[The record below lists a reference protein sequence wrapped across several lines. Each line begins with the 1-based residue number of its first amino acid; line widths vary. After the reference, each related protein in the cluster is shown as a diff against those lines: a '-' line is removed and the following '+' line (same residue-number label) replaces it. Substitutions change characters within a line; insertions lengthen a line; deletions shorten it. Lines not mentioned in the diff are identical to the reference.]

1 MRTVVD
7 LSHGSGLVASEERL
21 ELGQEVFEGV
31 PAVSLRK
38 RVDKD
43 QDSPGLSSPAIPTV
57 PVPATPTVPV
67 PAIPAVA
74 TVPVSVRNNP
84 ASYRPAYG
92 GYSGYRAPP
101 SSSGGYSAG
110 K

>member
-1 MRTVVD
+1 MRLVIFMSIIGVLLLLGSAISTVT
-7 LSHGSGLVASEERL
+7 GIGAS
-21 ELGQEVFEGV
+21 LG
-31 PAVSLRK
+31 A
-38 RVDKD
+38 
-43 QDSPGLSSPAIPTV
+43 A
-57 PVPATPTVPV
+57 
-67 PAIPAVA
+67 A

>member
-1 MRTVVD
+1 MRLVIFMSIIGVFLLIGSAISTVT
-7 LSHGSGLVASEERL
+7 GIGAS
-21 ELGQEVFEGV
+21 LG
-31 PAVSLRK
+31 
-38 RVDKD
+38 
-43 QDSPGLSSPAIPTV
+43 
-57 PVPATPTVPV
+57 
-67 PAIPAVA
+67 AVA